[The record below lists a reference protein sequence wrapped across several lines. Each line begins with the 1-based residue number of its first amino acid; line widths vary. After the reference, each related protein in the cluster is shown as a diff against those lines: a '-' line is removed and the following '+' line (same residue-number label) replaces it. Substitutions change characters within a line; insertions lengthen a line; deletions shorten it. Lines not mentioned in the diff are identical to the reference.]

1 MVLRP
6 LILDVCEYVSPHHP
20 VVCSLYMTWFHYLR
34 TEPLSSSHVFRPVLA
49 SSHRGE
55 VTESWLVFCGLLSLY
70 SPQEVFCFREKIN
83 KF

>member
-6 LILDVCEYVSPHHP
+6 LWVWTFMNASPLTTLGSAHCTRM
-20 VVCSLYMTWFHYLR
+20 VHYLR
-34 TEPLSSSHVFRPVLA
+34 TEPLSSSQAFRPVLA
-49 SSHRGE
+49 SSHGGE

-70 SPQEVFCFREKIN
+70 SPQEVFRFREKIN